1 MALSDIV
8 TANNIALAL
17 VLAGLLAVFTAVY
30 GKKEKSYLDEML
42 MIVGFFV
49 GAFVVFM
56 GIEAFVM
63 NPRPVGSAAIII
75 TLALGLA
82 MFLKPLRKIPF
93 AMIVSLISGGVVAYF
108 LIKLNLSGTYVI
120 VITLVVMAIVWII
133 LKFLGIGFRVAEWIL
148 SARPILF
155 IVGIVGLVEGI
166 LLWTGSSGL

>member
-8 TANNIALAL
+8 TANNVALAL
-17 VLAGLLAVFTAVY
+17 VLAGLLAVFTALY

-42 MIVGFFV
+42 TIVGFFV
-49 GAFVVFM
+49 GAFLVFM
-56 GIEAFVM
+56 GIQAFVL
-63 NPRPVGSAAIII
+63 NPRPVGSAAIAI

-93 AMIVSLISGGVVAYF
+93 SMIISLIAGGAVAYF
-108 LIKLNLSGTYVI
+108 LIKLNLSVTYII
-120 VITLVVMAIVWII
+120 VITLVVMAIVWIV

-155 IVGIVGLVEGI
+155 IVGIIGLIEGVLI
-166 LLWTGSSGL
+166 WAGSTL